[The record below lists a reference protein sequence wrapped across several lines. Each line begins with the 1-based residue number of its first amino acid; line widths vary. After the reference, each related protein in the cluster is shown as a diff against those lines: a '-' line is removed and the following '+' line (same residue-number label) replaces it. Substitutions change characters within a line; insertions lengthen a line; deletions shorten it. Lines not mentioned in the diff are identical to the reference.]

1 MPIEIREL
9 VIKATIAEN
18 SSATAASATGGTGGG
33 ATDDASVQ
41 KIVDQV
47 LSKIRNKN
55 ER

>member
-9 VIKATIAEN
+9 VIKATIADN
-18 SSATAASATGGTGGG
+18 AQPAPASPAPSGGGG
-33 ATDDASVQ
+33 AADDATVQ

-47 LSKIRNKN
+47 LNKIRNKN

>member
-18 SSATAASATGGTGGG
+18 APSTAAPAAGNTGGG
-33 ATDDASVQ
+33 ATDDATVQ